1 MEFNAPYLLV
11 EDHAEPRISFG
22 IRLMTSVWN
31 DVLVKVGIGIQI
43 RTRIPRGTRAD
54 RWKIKV
60 LAVVASAAIGLW
72 AAVSLLSQPPAGAMQ
87 QPPAAEMQVV
97 DHPQQGRHVHFK
109 EAQMLKSSLAQLTT
123 VYNFNKLLKTNFV
136 SEIDMGFNV
145 FSKMQL
151 KILFDDFLATMG
163 TQIPHG
169 MHSSKSVRA
178 AQSRNY
184 STVAEYNHRLFIFSS
199 NLLTIMQ
206 LNAAEYARNP
216 DIHRARFAITVHA
229 DWTLEEFKSVRLTL
243 KAQTFP
249 ETVRFRHDQSQAEE
263 ENASLISCSR
273 VTSGPVRDQGS
284 CGSCWAF
291 ATIEQLRYAFFYKY
305 RRDSGKLSAQYL
317 MDCMPPAETSCYAG
331 LYVPMVG
338 GCCGGLPNLAD
349 KWLEESGG
357 LPTTQ
362 DYGPYLSGDM
372 PFRPFA
378 CRANVTKAVK
388 PVGGVTQ
395 LRTETEIANA
405 FCNSGSVSIGVAA
418 DQLMYYAGGILD
430 GSSCPASWPNHAVVV
445 VGIDRSYYD
454 SPVHIVQNSWGTNW
468 GVSPTRPYET
478 TEHGENGHMLFRFGS
493 NACNMTSMS
502 TVLNDV
508 QPAPDTQV

>member
-1 MEFNAPYLLV
+1 MEFNAPYLL
-11 EDHAEPRISFG
+11 
-22 IRLMTSVWN
+22 
-31 DVLVKVGIGIQI
+31 IGEH
-43 RTRIPRGTRAD
+43 TEPRGTRAD
-54 RWKIKV
+54 RWTTKV
-60 LAVVASAAIGLW
+60 LAVVALVVIGLW
-72 AAVSLLSQPPAGAMQ
+72 ATVSLVSQPPVRKMQ
-87 QPPAAEMQVV
+87 QPPAGEMLVV
-97 DHPQQGRHVHFK
+97 DHPQQRHVPIK
-109 EAQMLKSSLAQLTT
+109 EAQMLKSSLAQATT

-136 SEIDMGFNV
+136 SDSVMGFDV
-145 FSKMQL
+145 FSEMQL
-151 KILFDDFLATMG
+151 KTLFDDFLATMG
-163 TQIPHG
+163 TRVPHG
-169 MHSSKSVRA
+169 LHSSKSMLG
-178 AQSRNY
+178 AQRHNY

-199 NLLTIMQ
+199 NILTIMK
-206 LNAAEYARNP
+206 LNEIEYAQHP
-216 DIHRARFAITVHA
+216 DDHRARFAITVHT
-229 DWTLEEFKSVRLTL
+229 DWTLDEFKSIRLTL

-249 ETVRFRHDQSQAEE
+249 ETVKFRSGQSQTEE
-263 ENASLISCSR
+263 ENASSITCSR
-273 VTSGPVRDQGS
+273 VTSGPVRDQGG